1 MNPLFWLG
9 AGLLSF
15 FAAKKASAARMPP
28 GAPLPGHP
36 SMAIPPAQHMQPMQ
50 MPVAPATRG
59 AGLNEPII
67 YTPPPAGW
75 RRLKTAEVT
84 PRLLAF
90 ANSERSTVTQKPYG
104 TIIPFMDTSTG
115 AQYAAMVEQHF
126 HPPGGP
132 VKPWGLHHGITL
144 LARA

>member
-1 MNPLFWLG
+1 MNPLLWIAG
-9 AGLLSF
+9 GLLGM
-15 FAAKKASAARMPP
+15 FAAKKAMAARMPP

-36 SMAIPPAQHMQPMQ
+36 SMAIPPPGPQPI
-50 MPVAPATRG
+50 VK
-59 AGLNEPII
+59 AGLDEPII
-67 YTPPPAGW
+67 YTPPPSGW

-84 PRLLAF
+84 PGLLAF

-104 TIIPFMDTSTG
+104 TIIPFMDTRTG
-115 AQYAAMVEQHF
+115 AQFAAMVEQHF